1 MKKLLVTVGLALM
14 ISGAG
19 AGTALAAPPSEPP
32 TANAAH
38 ACVYHGAPGSIGFPN
53 APFCPV

>member
-1 MKKLLVTVGLALM
+1 MKKLLVTIGLALTM
-14 ISGAG
+14 CGVGAG
-19 AGTALAAPPSEPP
+19 PALAAPPSEPP
-32 TANAAH
+32 NANAAH